1 MIKDLVFMFLGYQAA
16 TTADPEFFTG
26 IHQTPVRDNT
36 QWQRA
41 RAQGHLV

>member
-26 IHQTPVRDNT
+26 IER
-36 QWQRA
+36 
-41 RAQGHLV
+41 L